1 MLNIRGSSAACRSLL
16 TLAIALACGGIQT
29 SSAASLLD
37 VYDQAAQSDPT
48 IRAAEATRLAT
59 REARP
64 QAWSNFLPD
73 ISANASW
80 SGTTSGGD
88 LNSPAG
94 QAFNTTRLI
103 PGTVRGGSWG
113 LSAVESVN
121 LPSMLRALQ
130 RTDYTLAQAD
140 LTYHAAE
147 QNLAVRVAQ
156 RYFNVL
162 AARDSLSAAESS
174 LEALNQQL
182 ERAEKRFEVGLSAIT
197 DVQEA
202 RASRD
207 RATATVI
214 SAKRTLATN
223 QELLREITGS
233 VSEPL
238 AAPGDDMPLISPDPQ
253 NEDQWVQKAMEGNL
267 DLANSRINLDIA
279 THDVGTQKLT
289 RWPTVTLGANYRNSN
304 AYDDLKALGSD
315 NTTNTWTG
323 TWFSLG
329 ITVPLFTGGQTSS
342 LIRQAVYTQRAF
354 RERLEQSTRET
365 ERAARDAYLSVES
378 SISQVQA
385 NRQALES
392 SRLALQ
398 ATEAGFDV
406 GTRTTI
412 DVLNSRNALLTA
424 EQNYFQSR
432 YTYIT
437 SLITLKSVTGTLMRE
452 DLVQI
457 NSWLTR

>member
-1 MLNIRGSSAACRSLL
+1 MLHMRFLL
-16 TLAIALACGGIQT
+16 PVRPITLALILAVSGAGPVH
-29 SSAASLLD
+29 AASLMD

-80 SGTTSGGD
+80 SGTAAGG
-88 LNSPAG
+88 LASSSN
-94 QAFNTTRLI
+94 I

-113 LSAVESVN
+113 LTAVESVN
-121 LPSMLRALQ
+121 LPSMLRSLQ
-130 RTDYTLAQAD
+130 RTDFVLAQAD
-140 LTYHAAE
+140 LTYHSAE
-147 QNLAVRVAQ
+147 QNLAVRVAL

-162 AARDSLSAAESS
+162 AAEDSLSAAQSS

-207 RATATVI
+207 IANATVI

-223 QELLREITGS
+223 VELLREITGS
-233 VSEPL
+233 MLDKL

-253 NEDQWVQKAMEGNL
+253 SEDQWVQKALEGNL
-267 DLANSRINLDIA
+267 DLANNRINLDLA
-279 THDVGTQKLT
+279 THDVGSQKLT
-289 RWPTVTLGANYRNSN
+289 RFPTLTLGANYRNSN
-304 AYDDLKALGSD
+304 IYNNRDLAGFD
-315 NTTNTWTG
+315 TTGNSWSG
-323 TWFSLG
+323 TWFSAG
-329 ITVPLFTGGQTSS
+329 ISVPIFSGGQTSS
-342 LIRQAVYTQRAF
+342 LIRQAVYTQRAA

-365 ERAARDAYLSVES
+365 ERAARDAYLGVQS
-378 SISQVQA
+378 SIIQVQA
-385 NRQALES
+385 NKQALES

-412 DVLNSRNALLTA
+412 DVLNSRNLLLSA
-424 EQNYFQSR
+424 EQSYAQSR
-432 YTYIT
+432 YNYIT
-437 SLITLKSVTGTLMRE
+437 SLITLKTVTGNLTRD
-452 DLVQI
+452 DLLQI

>member
-1 MLNIRGSSAACRSLL
+1 MMSHSRYSLL
-16 TLAIALACGGIQT
+16 TRCIAIVLTCSCAATAG
-29 SSAASLLD
+29 AASLLD

-48 IRAAEATRLAT
+48 IRAAEATRLAS
-59 REARP
+59 REVRP

-80 SGTTSGGD
+80 SGATSGGEV
-88 LNSPAG
+88 
-94 QAFNTTRLI
+94 TT
-103 PGTVRGGSWG
+103 PGATRGTAHGGSWG
-113 LSAVESVN
+113 LSAIESVN
-121 LPSMLRALQ
+121 LPSMLRQLQ

-140 LTYHAAE
+140 LTYHSAE

-162 AARDSLSAAESS
+162 AAQDSLSAAQSS
-174 LEALNQQL
+174 LAALNQQL

-207 RATATVI
+207 RANATVI

-233 VSEPL
+233 MLDQL

-253 NEDQWVQKAMEGNL
+253 SEEEWVQKALEGNL
-267 DLANSRINLDIA
+267 DLNSSRISLDIA
-279 THDVGTQKLT
+279 SHDVGSQKLT
-289 RWPTVTLGANYRNSN
+289 RWPSLTLGANYRNSN
-304 AYDDLKALGSD
+304 AYSDLQVPGKD
-315 NTTNTWTG
+315 NTTNSWTG
-323 TWFSLG
+323 TWLSLG
-329 ITVPLFTGGQTSS
+329 VSVPLFTGGQTSS
-342 LIRQAVYTQRAF
+342 LIRQAVYTQRAA

-365 ERAARDAYLSVES
+365 ERAARDAYLGVQS
-378 SISQVQA
+378 SIIQVQA
-385 NRQALES
+385 NKQALES

-412 DVLNSRNALLTA
+412 DVLNSRNALLIA
-424 EQNYFQSR
+424 EQSYFQSR
-432 YTYIT
+432 YNYIT
-437 SLITLKSVTGTLMRE
+437 SLITLKTVTGNLTRE
-452 DLVQI
+452 DLLQI

>member
-1 MLNIRGSSAACRSLL
+1 MLNIRFSTGRPAL
-16 TLAIALACGGIQT
+16 TLALAIFSATTGH
-29 SSAASLLD
+29 AASLLD
-37 VYDQAAQSDPT
+37 VYDQAARSDPT
-48 IRAAEATRLAT
+48 IRAAEATRLAS

-80 SGTTSGGD
+80 AGTTSGQD
-88 LNSPAG
+88 LNSLGGHTA
-94 QAFNTTRLI
+94 TT
-103 PGTVRGGSWG
+103 VKGGSWG

-121 LPSMLRALQ
+121 LPSMLRSLQ
-130 RTDYTLAQAD
+130 RTDFTLAQAD
-140 LTYHAAE
+140 LTYHSAE
-147 QNLAVRVAQ
+147 QNLAIRVAQ

-162 AARDSLSAAESS
+162 AAEDALSAAQAS
-174 LEALNQQL
+174 LNALNQQL
-182 ERAEKRFEVGLSAIT
+182 ERAEKRFEVGLSANT

-207 RATATVI
+207 RATSTVI
-214 SAKRTLATN
+214 AAKRTLATN

-233 VSEPL
+233 MLDKL

-253 NEDQWVQKAMEGNL
+253 NEDQWVQRALDGNL
-267 DLANSRINLDIA
+267 DLAASRISLDIA
-279 THDVGTQKLT
+279 SHDVGSQKLT
-289 RWPTVTLGANYRNSN
+289 RFPTVTLGANYRNSN
-304 AYDDLKALGSD
+304 AYDDFKPLGSD
-315 NTTNTWTG
+315 NTTNSWTG

-342 LIRQAVYTQRAF
+342 LIRQAVYTQRAA

-365 ERAARDAYLSVES
+365 ERAARDAYLGVQS

-385 NRQALES
+385 NKQALES

-412 DVLNSRNALLTA
+412 DVLTSRNTLLTA
-424 EQNYFQSR
+424 EQNYAQSR
-432 YTYIT
+432 YNYIT
-437 SLITLKSVTGTLMRE
+437 SLITLKTVTGNLTRE

-457 NSWLTR
+457 NAWLTR